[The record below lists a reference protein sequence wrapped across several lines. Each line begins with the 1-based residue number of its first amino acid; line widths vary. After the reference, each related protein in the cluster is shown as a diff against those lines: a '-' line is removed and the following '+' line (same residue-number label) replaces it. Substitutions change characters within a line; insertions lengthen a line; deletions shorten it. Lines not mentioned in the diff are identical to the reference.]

1 MLNIKF
7 CVVLETED
15 GIISSSHDGWGMTK
29 YHVQGCMALLCTA
42 SLFFLGWDVAT
53 ASLWYH
59 KGAPFPPHTKA
70 SCTTQSRAAEENQDF
85 SDIRTESNAVDN
97 TLQIACACS

>member
-1 MLNIKF
+1 MGNDKVPCARLY
-7 CVVLETED
+7 
-15 GIISSSHDGWGMTK
+15 G
-29 YHVQGCMALLCTA
+29 
-42 SLFFLGWDVAT
+42 SLHSKSFFLGLDVAT

-85 SDIRTESNAVDN
+85 SDIRTESKAVDN